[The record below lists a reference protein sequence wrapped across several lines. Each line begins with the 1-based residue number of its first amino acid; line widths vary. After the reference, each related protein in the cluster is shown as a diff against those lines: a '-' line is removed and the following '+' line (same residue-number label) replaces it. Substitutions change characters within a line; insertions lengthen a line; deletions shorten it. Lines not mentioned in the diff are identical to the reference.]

1 MNMKKLGLSIAVVFL
16 TWCLSSGIVSAK
28 ITKDEHKVSFKMT
41 ENEAGFFMA
50 DDTNLEYWPT
60 KLGYRFTIYNAE
72 GCTLNFKLQRITLA
86 GYDFTL
92 SEKNFTGNQL
102 NLSATDKVEGDA
114 NRNHYLS
121 ITKGTGCGDV
131 WIKGF
136 YGFEHDEPDDDW

>member
-1 MNMKKLGLSIAVVFL
+1 MEKLGLIIVAVLL
-16 TWCLSSGIVSAK
+16 TWCLSSGSVSAK

-41 ENEAGFFMA
+41 ENETGFFMA
-50 DDTNLEYWPT
+50 DNTNERYWPT

-92 SEKNFTGNQL
+92 SEKNFTGNHL
-102 NLSATDKVEGDA
+102 DLSAIDKVDGDA
-114 NRNHYLS
+114 NRNHYLK
-121 ITKGTGCGDV
+121 ITKVSGCGDV

-136 YGFEHDEPDDDW
+136 YGFEHDELDEEW